1 MIEYLY
7 DAIRATTGSD
17 ITIVAVVTEDDETLE
32 GTCLALHTKEDAMVM
47 IEGELVDGV
56 YQFTIPAEVTA
67 GLSGRY
73 SYCFMK
79 EGQPLCFKK
88 PIYFV

>member
-7 DAIRATTGSD
+7 NAIRATAGAD
-17 ITIVAVVTEDDETLE
+17 INIVARVTEDSESVE
-32 GTCLALHTKEDAMVM
+32 GTCLALHISEDSMIM
-47 IEGELVDGV
+47 IEGELVNDV

-73 SYCFMK
+73 WYCFMK
-79 EGQPLCFKK
+79 DNQPLCFKEA
-88 PIYFV
+88 IYFV

>member
-17 ITIVAVVTEDDETLE
+17 ITIVARVTEDDESVV
-32 GTCLALHTKEDAMVM
+32 GTCLALHIDAEHMIM
-47 IEGELVDGV
+47 IEGELVNEV